1 MNLKEENKLLRREV
15 FELKFKIDMSEWK
28 AKNEYEYTNIVHNIG
43 KSLIEVDNYN
53 TANLSP
59 MIEKYS
65 YETIQ
70 NYFLKKRDEWI
81 DENSGKVFADG
92 DKVADTGKVAD
103 TDSKEVIKND

>member
-15 FELKFKIDMSEWK
+15 FELKFKIDMDDWK
-28 AKNEYEYTNIVHNIG
+28 SKNEFQYNNIVHNID
-43 KSLIEVDNYN
+43 KSLIDVSNYD

-70 NYFLKKRDEWI
+70 SYFLKKRDEWLA
-81 DENSGKVFADG
+81 ENSGKVFADG

>member
-15 FELKFKIDMSEWK
+15 FELKFKIDMDDWK
-28 AKNEYEYTNIVHNIG
+28 AKNEYEYTNIVHDIG

-59 MIEKYS
+59 MIDKYS

-70 NYFLKKRDEWI
+70 AYFLKKRDEWLA
-81 DENSGKVFADG
+81 EEGKKDDAD
-92 DKVADTGKVAD
+92 KVAD

>member
-15 FELKFKIDMSEWK
+15 FELKFKIDMDDWK
-28 AKNEYEYTNIVHNIG
+28 SKNEFQYNNIVHNID
-43 KSLIEVDNYN
+43 KSLIDVSNYD

-70 NYFLKKRDEWI
+70 SYFLKKRDEWMA
-81 DENSGKVFADG
+81 DNAGKLFADG

>member
-15 FELKFKIDMSEWK
+15 FELKFKIDMDDWK
-28 AKNEYEYTNIVHNIG
+28 SKNEFQYNNIVHNID
-43 KSLIEVDNYN
+43 KSLIDVSNYD

-70 NYFLKKRDEWI
+70 SYFLKKRDEWLA
-81 DENSGKVFADG
+81 ENSGKLFADG

-103 TDSKEVIKND
+103 TDGKEVIKND